1 MAFTFNW
8 AGTNIPTITVKDTSA
23 QNEKNA
29 ELLGKFAAGYER
41 KKADEEYANMLTD
54 RDNAMNKMA
63 SIKQQIAQLQQR
75 NAVIRQQ
82 LSAMQGTAVTPN
94 TVPDPEPIGGTGW
107 AMNAS
112 KAIDY

>member
-8 AGTNIPTITVKDTSA
+8 AGTSIPTIAVKDTSA

-29 ELLGKFAAGYER
+29 ELLGKFAANYER
-41 KKADEEYANMLTD
+41 KKADEEYASMLTE
-54 RDNAMNKMA
+54 RDDAMNKMA

-75 NAVIRQQ
+75 NEVIKQQ
-82 LSAMQGTAVTPN
+82 LSAMQGTAVAPN
-94 TVPDPEPIGGTGW
+94 TVPDPEPVGGTGW

>member
-1 MAFTFNW
+1 MAFTFQW

-41 KKADEEYANMLTD
+41 KMADEEYANMLTE
-54 RDNAMNKMA
+54 RDDAMNKMA

-82 LSAMQGTAVTPN
+82 LSAMPGTAVTPN
-94 TVPDPEPIGGTGW
+94 TVPDQEPVGGTGW
-107 AMNAS
+107 LMNAS